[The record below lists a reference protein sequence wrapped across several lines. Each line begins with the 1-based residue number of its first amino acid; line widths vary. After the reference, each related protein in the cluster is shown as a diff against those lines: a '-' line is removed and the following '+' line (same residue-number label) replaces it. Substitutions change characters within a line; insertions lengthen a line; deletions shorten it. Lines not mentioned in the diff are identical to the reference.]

1 MSTMTMK
8 RIRACTLGIAL
19 LFGGVPAFA
28 QEAASQASQP
38 GVDRKAA
45 KRSAIDQIARETLQ
59 TLLTENPSA
68 STLADQAVGFAVF
81 DSFKA
86 ALLISGGGG
95 IGVAVNSATG
105 QRTYMKM
112 GTAGI
117 GLGLGGQSYQIV
129 FFFETE
135 DAFNRF
141 VNRGWQADANA
152 NAAAGT
158 QGVNQTASFSNGVA
172 IFQLTHKGL
181 MAQADV
187 SGTKYWKHKKLN
199 R

>member
-1 MSTMTMK
+1 MMK
-8 RIRACTLGIAL
+8 RFATGL
-19 LFGGVPAFA
+19 LAAAMIFA
-28 QEAASQASQP
+28 SAPLLAEEK
-38 GVDRKAA
+38 VDRRAA
-45 KRSAIDQIARETLQ
+45 KRDAIDQISRETLQ
-59 TLLTENPSA
+59 RLLNEDPAASA
-68 STLADQAVGFAVF
+68 LADKAVGFAVF

-86 ALLISGGGG
+86 ALLVSGGGG
-95 IGVAVNSATG
+95 IGVAVNSKTG

-135 DAFNRF
+135 QAFNRF
-141 VNRGWQADANA
+141 ITKGWAADASA

-158 QGVNQTASFSNGVA
+158 QGANRTSSFNNGVA
-172 IFQLTHKGL
+172 VFQLTHKGL